1 MTQDRD
7 IPELIKEL
15 RAHLGMTQE
24 QFAREVGVTFSTV
37 NSWENGKRKPLPFLV
52 RRLLQMEEE
61 LNPKKRNQK
70 GGNRTRR

>member
-1 MTQDRD
+1 MEDRD

-15 RAHLGMTQE
+15 REHLGMTQE

-37 NSWENGKRKPLPFLV
+37 NSWENGKRRPLPFLV

-61 LNPKKRNQK
+61 LNPKKRSRK

>member
-1 MTQDRD
+1 MEDRD

-15 RAHLGMTQE
+15 REHLGMTQE
-24 QFAREVGVTFSTV
+24 QFAQEVGVTFSTV
-37 NSWENGKRKPLPFLV
+37 NSWENGKRRPLPFLV

-61 LNPKKRNQK
+61 LNPKRRNQK

>member
-1 MTQDRD
+1 MEDRD

-15 RAHLGMTQE
+15 REHLGMTQE
-24 QFAREVGVTFSTV
+24 QFAQEVGVTFSTV
-37 NSWENGKRKPLPFLV
+37 NSWENGKRRPLPFLV

-61 LNPKKRNQK
+61 LNPKRRNQE

>member
-1 MTQDRD
+1 MADRE

-15 RAHLGMTQE
+15 RERLGMTQE
-24 QFAREVGVTFSTV
+24 QFAQEVGVTFSTV
-37 NSWENGKRKPLPFLV
+37 NSWENGKRRPLPFLV